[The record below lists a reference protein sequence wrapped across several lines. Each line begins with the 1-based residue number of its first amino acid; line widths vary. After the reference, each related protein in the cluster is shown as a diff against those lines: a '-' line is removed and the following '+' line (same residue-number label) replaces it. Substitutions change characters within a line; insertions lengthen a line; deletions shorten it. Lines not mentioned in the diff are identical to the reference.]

1 MDTVGAYLKKERE
14 AKNISL
20 HEVSRLTKISEIYLD
35 CLEKDEYEKLPK
47 GPFVKGYI
55 SSYSKS
61 IGCNEDEALK
71 LYNATKSE
79 KDEFEPTQPEISRVK
94 GWRTSIG
101 ERLNSIVFSLKSRK
115 LKAQN
120 KESESS
126 ETDEQKKSY
135 ASLLE
140 KSKSSFQS
148 VAATVKSK
156 SASLKMAVPQAK
168 SLSAPLKKS
177 LSSLTERTSK
187 VKKAAISSIRKVSSL
202 KKPHASVETIASSV
216 QKKSESLKIVARI
229 FKKTAL
235 TESPKR
241 WLGNQLVWLYACFA
255 LFGACILVLAGF
267 GFYHLFIFDKHQPL
281 NAKFSIAQ
289 KTDNFS
295 QSTTSSEKKS
305 LLSKLKDTSVP
316 SKQLEPG
323 VQKNELLPLH
333 TPPAIPALP
342 KKEIVSGLSIAST
355 IAAENIRV
363 LKAIIC
369 SDVQNR
375 MPVGVDTAFS
385 SSVQRIYVWSQ
396 IEAKQIPSKIRHIY
410 YLEGRKMS
418 DVILNV
424 GSSNWRTWS
433 YKNIADI
440 DYRGEWRVDI
450 ALANGEVLRSLNFQV
465 Q

>member
-1 MDTVGAYLKKERE
+1 MKTVGAYLKKERE

-61 IGCNEDEALK
+61 IGCNEYEALK
-71 LYNATKSE
+71 LYNATNSE
-79 KDEFEPTQPEISRVK
+79 KDEFEPAQPEISRAK
-94 GWRTSIG
+94 GWRASIG

-120 KESESS
+120 QVSESS

-135 ASLLE
+135 AFLLE
-140 KSKSSFQS
+140 KSKSSFHS

-156 SASLKMAVPQAK
+156 SASIKMAVPQAK

-187 VKKAAISSIRKVSSL
+187 LKKAAFSSIRKVSSL
-202 KKPHASVETIASSV
+202 KKPHASAETMESLV
-216 QKKSESLKIVARI
+216 QNESESLKIAAPI
-229 FKKTAL
+229 YEKTAL

-241 WLGNQLVWLYACFA
+241 WFGNQLVWLFACFA
-255 LFGACILVLAGF
+255 LFGTCILVLAGF

-289 KTDNFS
+289 KTDNLS

-305 LLSKLKDTSVP
+305 LPSKLKDTSVP

-323 VQKNELLPLH
+323 AQKNELLPLH
-333 TPPAIPALP
+333 TPPATPAP
-342 KKEIVSGLSIAST
+342 AV
-355 IAAENIRV
+355 AAENLRV

-369 SDVQNR
+369 SDVRNR

-385 SSVQRIYVWSQ
+385 SSVQRVYVWSQ

-424 GSSNWRTWS
+424 GSSKWRTWS
-433 YKNIADI
+433 YKSIADM

-450 ALANGEVLRSLNFQV
+450 VSANGEVLRSLNFEV

>member
-1 MDTVGAYLKKERE
+1 METVGAYLKKERE

-61 IGCNEDEALK
+61 IGCDEDEALK
-71 LYNATKSE
+71 LYNATNSE
-79 KDEFEPTQPEISRVK
+79 KDEFEPAQPEISRAK
-94 GWRTSIG
+94 GWRASIG
-101 ERLNSIVFSLKSRK
+101 ERLSSFVFSIKSRK

-120 KESESS
+120 QVSESS
-126 ETDEQKKSY
+126 ETDEQKKPF
-135 ASLLE
+135 AFLLE
-140 KSKSSFQS
+140 KINSSFHS

-156 SASLKMAVPQAK
+156 SASIKMAIPQAK

-187 VKKAAISSIRKVSSL
+187 LKKAAFSSIRKFSSL
-202 KKPHASVETIASSV
+202 KKPHAAIETMESSV
-216 QKKSESLKIVARI
+216 QKESESLKIVAPI
-229 FKKTAL
+229 YEKTAL
-235 TESPKR
+235 TESPMR
-241 WLGNQLVWLYACFA
+241 WLGNQTVWLFACFA
-255 LFGACILVLAGF
+255 LFGTCILVLAGF
-267 GFYHLFIFDKHQPL
+267 GFYHIFIFDKHQPL

-289 KTDNFS
+289 KTDNLS

-305 LLSKLKDTSVP
+305 LPSKLKDTSVP

-323 VQKNELLPLH
+323 AQKNEPLPLH
-333 TPPAIPALP
+333 TPPGTP
-342 KKEIVSGLSIAST
+342 AST
-355 IAAENIRV
+355 VAAENLRV

-410 YLEGRKMS
+410 YLKGRKMS

>member
-1 MDTVGAYLKKERE
+1 METVGAYLKKERE

-35 CLEKDEYEKLPK
+35 YLEKDEYEKLPK

-71 LYNATKSE
+71 LYNATNSE
-79 KDEFEPTQPEISRVK
+79 KDEFEPVQPEISRAK
-94 GWRTSIG
+94 GWRASIG
-101 ERLNSIVFSLKSRK
+101 ERLSSIVFSMKSRK

-120 KESESS
+120 QVSESS
-126 ETDEQKKSY
+126 ETDEQKKPY
-135 ASLLE
+135 AFLLE
-140 KSKSSFQS
+140 KSKSSFHS

-156 SASLKMAVPQAK
+156 SASIKMAVPQAK

-177 LSSLTERTSK
+177 LSSLTVRTSK
-187 VKKAAISSIRKVSSL
+187 LKKAAFSSLRKFFPL
-202 KKPHASVETIASSV
+202 KKPHASVETMESSV
-216 QKKSESLKIVARI
+216 QKESESLKIVAPI
-229 FKKTAL
+229 YEETAL
-235 TESPKR
+235 TESPAR
-241 WLGNQLVWLYACFA
+241 WFGNQSVWLFACFA
-255 LFGACILVLAGF
+255 LFGTCILVLAGF
-267 GFYHLFIFDKHQPL
+267 GFYHLFIFDKDQPL
-281 NAKFSIAQ
+281 NAKLSIAQ
-289 KTDNFS
+289 KTDNLS
-295 QSTTSSEKKS
+295 RSTTSSEKKS
-305 LLSKLKDTSVP
+305 LPSKLEDTSVP

-323 VQKNELLPLH
+323 AQKNELLPLH
-333 TPPAIPALP
+333 TPPATP
-342 KKEIVSGLSIAST
+342 AST
-355 IAAENIRV
+355 VAAENLRV

-450 ALANGEVLRSLNFQV
+450 ALANGEVLRSLNFEV